1 MGVTVGVAAPAIAGA
16 GYAGSIPATSTM
28 TTTPRVNGRWKAG
41 WNHGTA
47 SGYSNHYCRCIP
59 CTDAY
64 NEVMRKYRSWY
75 GRLGVHG
82 PRPYSTPT
90 HGTHTEYAKHGCRCD
105 LCRIAERDYRRSY
118 RAQRKALAGD

>member
-1 MGVTVGVAAPAIAGA
+1 
-16 GYAGSIPATSTM
+16 M

-47 SGYSNHYCRCIP
+47 SGYS
-59 CTDAY
+59 TDAY

-90 HGTHTEYAKHGCRCD
+90 HGTHAEYAKHGCRCD